1 MGKKQRRNGKN
12 MDENR
17 KCRTAAVVLAAGS
30 GKRMGG
36 TTKKQ
41 YMLIN
46 GKPVIYYSLKA
57 FQESFVDEIILVVS
71 SGDEEYCRKEIVER
85 YGFHKVHFI
94 VAGGKE
100 RYHSVAIGLERIS
113 CCDYVFIHD
122 GARPM
127 LTEEILSRAFACV
140 QEYDACVVGMPVKDT
155 IKIAD
160 KEGYIASTPNRS
172 LVWMVQTPQVFEY
185 SLIVEAYRKLI
196 MKEQEFVR
204 EKIAVTD
211 DAMVV
216 ETLTGRQVKL
226 TTGSYENIKIT
237 TPEDITLAE
246 NFLNQK

>member
-1 MGKKQRRNGKN
+1 MS
-12 MDENR
+12 ENR

-30 GKRMGG
+30 GKRMGS

-46 GKPVIYYSLKA
+46 GKPVIYYALKV

-85 YGFHKVHFI
+85 YGFHKVHSI
-94 VAGGKE
+94 AAGGKE
-100 RYHSVAIGLERIS
+100 RYHSVAIGLEHIS

-140 QEYDACVVGMPVKDT
+140 REYDACVVGMPVKDT

-196 MKEQEFVR
+196 TKEQEFIR
-204 EKIAVTD
+204 EEIAVTD

-216 ETLTGRQVKL
+216 ETLTGRPVKL
-226 TTGSYENIKIT
+226 AMGSYENIKIT
-237 TPEDITLAE
+237 TPEDIALAE
-246 NFLNQK
+246 SFLKQK